1 MKNVEDLLSP
11 LIQSQFPAFYNEEGP
26 LFIEFVKSYYKW
38 LETTGQQA
46 YYSRNLLEYRDIDKT
61 VDEFLIHFKETF
73 LKDLPL
79 DIKSNPR
86 MFVRN
91 ILDLYQNKGNIQSV
105 KLAIRA
111 LFDQDSSVYLP
122 SRDIFK
128 TSDGT
133 WVKPTYLEVSISPRN
148 INFVNREII
157 GTTTRA
163 KAFCESVVKKRING
177 KYVDVLFLSNL
188 RGNFQYGERIVESS
202 NTSVVDAPTITGSL
216 TSLSV
221 LNGGQDFSIGD
232 EFDIISD
239 NGKNGKAVVTKIS
252 SETGRVSFEN
262 IDGGFGFS
270 NTAAVYVSDKVL
282 GVSNLTNSN
291 TSISSF
297 ERFETVSQQLMR
309 VGFNSAVNAQYF
321 APNTT
326 LFAQGNSSVANATA
340 GVVAITLV
348 SNTEGIIRVSNISG
362 NIVAT
367 NAVFKASLVDITY
380 DTLANSSLFVGNS
393 VIESINSTSSASAFV
408 LSSTTSN
415 STHGSLLVRPI
426 TGNVFA
432 TNTSFRLATNTATI
446 AAVNTYNSNMS
457 FTAVT
462 ANSADAT
469 ARGTLIGSNNGFI
482 GLDSV
487 TNTFY
492 PNTLFS
498 YVVGSVSNSYAQVNF
513 VSTGTDAS
521 FAVGSLDNNENVLL
535 TPDRLAGNNVGGVPF
550 MDINLDLIPNNA
562 NASGYGFVKYSGADV
577 NTTLLNALRF
587 DSVVIGTISSITSIN
602 PGTDYNIDP
611 FVLVYEP
618 DVAGYKR
625 KDFIISV
632 SNPTRLYTIGERVV
646 QTSNTAA
653 VQLNVSNFAGTAAN
667 GSPTSTFEFG
677 ELVYQSNGS
686 VNTATGVVNSSGI
699 SGGSGSV
706 VLVDVTG
713 SFQNT
718 SSSGFQL
725 QTLTTGAVAN
735 ITAVNTSVTI
745 TSTAVGLV
753 KEGSNNSV
761 LLVKRLSLNNQFSL
775 GNTIIG
781 STSGAS
787 SIISGLTE
795 DTSTLPIG
803 ENAIILADVQ
813 VANAVVSSMS
823 VVDSGFGYMDGENVI
838 LEKDGSQFIVTAQT
852 SLNKQGIGEGYFSS
866 TQGFLSDDKK
876 LQDSDYYQDYS
887 YEIQTRI
894 PFTKYS
900 EVLKKIIHVAGTRM
914 FGKVV
919 LSSSVDV
926 SADVT
931 SRIVID

>member
-79 DIKSNPR
+79 DIKSDPR
-86 MFVRN
+86 LFVRN

-105 KLAIRA
+105 KLAMRA
-111 LFDQDSSVYLP
+111 LFDHDSSVYLP
-122 SRDIFK
+122 SQDIFK

-133 WVKPTYLEVSISPRN
+133 WVKPIYLEVSISPRN
-148 INFVNREII
+148 ITFVNKEIL
-157 GTTTRA
+157 GTTTRSR
-163 KAFCESVVKKRING
+163 AFCEGVVKKRING
-177 KYVDVLFLSNL
+177 KYVDVLFLSNI
-188 RGNFQYGERIVESS
+188 RGDFEYGERIVETA

-216 TSLSV
+216 TSLNV
-221 LNGGQDFSIGD
+221 LNGGQNFSIGD
-232 EFDIISD
+232 EFDIISQS
-239 NGKNGKAVVTKIS
+239 GKNGKAVVTKIS

-262 IDGGFGFS
+262 IDGGFGFT
-270 NTAAVYVSDKVL
+270 NTASVYVSDKVI
-282 GVSNLTNSN
+282 GFSNLSNSN
-291 TSISSF
+291 TSVSSF
-297 ERFETVSQQLMR
+297 ERFENVSQQLMSI
-309 VGFNSAVNAQYF
+309 GFTSAVDAQYF
-321 APNTT
+321 TPNTT
-326 LFAQGNSSVANATA
+326 LFAQGNSTVANATA
-340 GVVAITLV
+340 GVISLTLV
-348 SNTEGIIRVSNISG
+348 SNTEGIVKVSNISG

-367 NAVFKASLVDITY
+367 NAVFKASLIDITY
-380 DTLANSSLFVGNS
+380 DTLANASLFVGNS
-393 VIESINSTSSASAFV
+393 VIESINSTSNASAFI

-426 TGNVFA
+426 TGDVLA
-432 TNTSFRLATNTATI
+432 TNTSFRLVTNTATV
-446 AAVNTYNSNMS
+446 ATVNTYTSNLS

-462 ANSADAT
+462 ANNVDAT
-469 ARGTLIGSNNGFI
+469 ASGTLIGSNTGFI
-482 GLDSV
+482 GLDGV

-492 PNTLFS
+492 PNTMFS
-498 YVVGSVSNSYAQVNF
+498 YVVGSVSNSYAEINF

-535 TPDRLAGNNVGGVPF
+535 TPDTLAGNNTGGIPF
-550 MDINLDLIPNNA
+550 MDINLDLSPNNA
-562 NASGYGFVKYSGADV
+562 NTSGYGFVKYSGADL

-587 DSVVIGTISSITSIN
+587 DSAVIGTISSITSIN

-618 DVAGYKR
+618 DVAGYQR
-625 KDFIISV
+625 RDFIINV
-632 SNPTRLYTIGERVV
+632 SNPTRLYAIGERVL
-646 QTSNTAA
+646 QTTNAAA
-653 VQLNVSNFAGTAAN
+653 VQLNVSDFAGTAAN
-667 GSPTSTFEFG
+667 GSPTTTFEFG

-686 VNTATGVVNSSGI
+686 ANIATGVVNSSGL

-706 VLVDVTG
+706 VLVDVSG
-713 SFQNT
+713 SFQDT

-735 ITAVNTSVTI
+735 VASVNTSVAI

-753 KEGSNNSV
+753 KEGSNSSV
-761 LLVKRLSLNNQFSL
+761 LFVKRLSLNNQFSL

-787 SIISGLTE
+787 SVISGLTE
-795 DTSTLPIG
+795 DPSTLPVG
-803 ENAIILADVQ
+803 ENANIVADVQ
-813 VANAVVSSMS
+813 VANAVVSGLS
-823 VVDSGFGYMDGENVI
+823 VTDSGFGYVDGENVV

-852 SLNKQGIGEGYFSS
+852 SLNKQGVGEGYFSS
-866 TQGFLSDDKK
+866 SRGFLSDDKK
-876 LQDSDYYQDYS
+876 LQDSDYYQEYS

-894 PFTKYS
+894 PFSKYS
-900 EVLKKIIHVAGTRM
+900 EVLKRVIHVAGTKM

-926 SADVT
+926 SADV
-931 SRIVID
+931 SSKIVID